1 MNNLGSA
8 LASAT
13 AGIVERIVTFL
24 PSLLGA
30 LLLVLVGWLLARIL
44 RALTVRALLLVESL
58 ASRLSSTPGAE
69 PLRMRRAATVLGA
82 IAFWAALLVFV
93 TAATHVLELTS
104 FTDWLARLV
113 GYLPTLAAGVLI
125 VIAGYVLSRFVA
137 DLVLASSHRLETTQR
152 ALLARVVQ
160 VTILT
165 GAILVGA
172 DQIGIR
178 ITFLA
183 IFAASIGAVVA
194 GGVALAVGLGA
205 RDYVA
210 NLIGAHY
217 LRQAFAIGQTIRAG
231 AYEGRILEITAL
243 GLIIE
248 TADGRLTLPG
258 RIYNEQPIAV
268 LGRTAGHGDITAGRG
283 DITAGRNETTGHG

>member
-13 AGIVERIVTFL
+13 AGIVERIVAFL

-69 PLRMRRAATVLGA
+69 PLCMRRAATVLGA

-268 LGRTAGHGDITAGRG
+268 LGRTAGHGDITAGR
-283 DITAGRNETTGHG
+283 NETTGHG

>member
-1 MNNLGSA
+1 MNNLGTA
-8 LASAT
+8 LTGAT
-13 AGIVERIVTFL
+13 SEILERIVAFL
-24 PSLLGA
+24 PNLLGA
-30 LLLVLVGWLLARIL
+30 LLLIGAGWLLARIL
-44 RALTVRALLLVESL
+44 RALTVRAVLLVETL
-58 ASRLSSTPGAE
+58 ASRFGTTGAE
-69 PLRMRRAATVLGA
+69 PARMKRVATVLGA
-82 IAFWAALLVFV
+82 VAFWAVLLVFV

-113 GYLPTLAAGVLI
+113 SYLPTLAAGLLI

-137 DLVLASSHRLETTQR
+137 GLVAATSHRLERSQR
-152 ALLARVVQ
+152 ELLARVAQ

-194 GGVALAVGLGA
+194 GGIALAVGLGA

-217 LRQAFAIGQTIRAG
+217 LRQAFSVGQTIRAAG
-231 AYEGRILEITAL
+231 HQGRILEITPL
-243 GLIIE
+243 SLVLE
-248 TADGRLTLPG
+248 TADGRVTLPA
-258 RIYNEQPIAV
+258 RIYNEHPIAV
-268 LGRTAGHGDITAGRG
+268 LSRSAVHGEGPGHG
-283 DITAGRNETTGHG
+283 

>member
-1 MNNLGSA
+1 MSNLGVA
-8 LASAT
+8 LREAT
-13 AGIVERIVTFL
+13 SEILARAVALL

-30 LLLVLVGWLLARIL
+30 LLLVIAGWLLGRIL
-44 RALTVRALLLVESL
+44 RALTVRAALLVETL
-58 ASRLSSTPGAE
+58 ASRVTATPGAE
-69 PLRMRRAATVLGA
+69 PLRMRRIATMLGA
-82 IAFWAALLVFV
+82 IVFWAVLLVFV
-93 TAATHVLELTS
+93 TAATHVLELTF
-104 FTDWLARLV
+104 FTDWLAALV
-113 GYLPTLAAGVLI
+113 SYLPILAAGILI
-125 VIAGYVLSRFVA
+125 VFAGYLLSRFVA
-137 DLVLASSHRLETTQR
+137 DLVLATSTRMERSQRL
-152 ALLARVVQ
+152 LLARVVQ

-231 AYEGRILEITAL
+231 NHQGRILEFTAL
-243 GLIIE
+243 NIVLE
-248 TADGRLTLPG
+248 TEDGRVTLPG
-258 RIYNEQPIAV
+258 RIYNEHPIAV
-268 LGRTAGHGDITAGRG
+268 LGGAERG
-283 DITAGRNETTGHG
+283 

>member
-1 MNNLGSA
+1 MNNLSEA
-8 LASAT
+8 LAGAFS
-13 AGIVERIVTFL
+13 GIHDRVVAYL
-24 PSLLGA
+24 PNLLGA
-30 LLLVLVGWLLARIL
+30 MLLLVVGWLLARVL
-44 RALTVRALLLVESL
+44 RAFTVRAVLLVETL
-58 ASRLSSTPGAE
+58 VSRLTTQASPD
-69 PLRMRRAATVLGA
+69 PMRMRRASAVLGA
-82 IAFWAALLVFV
+82 IVFWGALLVFV

-113 GYLPTLAAGVLI
+113 GYLPTLAAGILI

-137 DLVLASSHRLETTQR
+137 DLVLATSQRLESAQR

-172 DQIGIR
+172 DQIGIK

-183 IFAASIGAVVA
+183 IFAAAIAAVIG
-194 GGVALAVGLGA
+194 GGLALAVGLGA

-231 AYEGRILEITAL
+231 GHQGRILDITATSVVL
-243 GLIIE
+243 E
-248 TADGRLTLPG
+248 TTDGRVTLPG
-258 RIYNEQPIAV
+258 RIYNDEAITV
-268 LGRTAGHGDITAGRG
+268 LAGHP
-283 DITAGRNETTGHG
+283 HG

>member
-1 MNNLGSA
+1 MNDLGAA
-8 LASAT
+8 LTDAT
-13 AGIVERIVTFL
+13 SEILDRSVDLL

-30 LLLVLVGWLLARIL
+30 LLLILVGWLLARLL
-44 RALTVRALLLVESL
+44 RALTVRAALLVETL
-58 ASRLSSTPGAE
+58 ASRLTAAPGAE
-69 PLRMRRAATVLGA
+69 PLRMRRIATVLGA
-82 IAFWAALLVFV
+82 IVFWAVLLVFV
-93 TAATHVLELTS
+93 TAATHVLELTF

-113 GYLPTLAAGVLI
+113 SYLPILAAGILI

-137 DLVLASSHRLETTQR
+137 DLVLATSQR
-152 ALLARVVQ
+152 MEMSQRMLLARIVQ

-194 GGVALAVGLGA
+194 GGVALAVGFGA

-217 LRQAFAIGQTIRAG
+217 LRQAFAVGQTIRAAG
-231 AYEGRILEITAL
+231 HQGRILEITAL
-243 GLIIE
+243 NVVLE
-248 TADGRLTLPG
+248 TADGRVTLPG
-258 RIYNEQPIAV
+258 RIYNEHPIAV
-268 LGRTAGHGDITAGRG
+268 VGGNQRG
-283 DITAGRNETTGHG
+283 

>member
-1 MNNLGSA
+1 MNSLGEA
-8 LASAT
+8 LRR
-13 AGIVERIVTFL
+13 AGSDIIERIFASL

-30 LLLVLVGWLLARIL
+30 MLLLVAGWLIARVL
-44 RALTVRALLLVESL
+44 RALTVRAVLLVETL
-58 ASRLSSTPGAE
+58 TSRIGKPSPGE
-69 PLRMRRAATVLGA
+69 PVRMRRASIVIGE
-82 IAFWAALLVFV
+82 IVFWAAMLIFV

-125 VIAGYVLSRFVA
+125 VVAGYVVSRFLA
-137 DLVLASSHRLETTQR
+137 DLVLAASPRMDSAQR
-152 ALLARVVQ
+152 ALLAKVVQ

-183 IFAASIGAVVA
+183 IFVAAIGGVVA

-205 RDYVA
+205 RDYIA

-217 LRQAFAIGQTIRAG
+217 LRQAFAVGQTIRTG
-231 AYEGRILEITAL
+231 GHQGRILEITATSVVL
-243 GLIIE
+243 E
-248 TADGRLTLPG
+248 TAEGRVTLPG
-258 RIYNEQPIAV
+258 RVYNDQPIVV
-268 LGRTAGHGDITAGRG
+268 LGGANRG
-283 DITAGRNETTGHG
+283 